1 MWPPCVKTNTML
13 RALRHERRGHWPAQK
28 ARATVTL
35 AYDDRHRRR
44 LRLESDAGEPF
55 LLDLAET
62 GVLAD
67 GDGLALSDGTWLAV
81 RAKSEPLIEITAANP
96 TALAR
101 LAWHLGNRHL
111 PVAIE
116 GTRLLIRNDHVIA
129 AMLEGLGACLRRI
142 EAPFSPERG
151 AYHAATHH
159 HHDH

>member
-1 MWPPCVKTNTML
+1 ML
-13 RALRHERRGHWPAQK
+13 RALRHERRGHWPSEK
-28 ARATVTL
+28 ARDTVTL

-62 GVLAD
+62 GVLEE
-67 GDGLALSDGTWLAV
+67 GDGLALSDGSWLAV
-81 RAKSEPLIEITAANP
+81 KAKPEPLIEVTAADA
-96 TALAR
+96 TELAR

-111 PVAIE
+111 PVEIDGA
-116 GTRLLIRNDHVIA
+116 RLLIRDDHVIA
-129 AMLEGLGACLRRI
+129 AMLEALGAHPRHI

-151 AYHAATHH
+151 AYHAAAQH